1 MTIAEVSE
9 QFNISQDTLRYYEKI
24 GLIPPVKRT
33 GGGIRN
39 YGETDATWIEFILRM
54 RGAGLPIEVLIEYVR
69 LAIQGDETI
78 EARKR
83 ILIEQRKQLVARMKE
98 MQKTIDK
105 LNYKIEQYESTLL
118 KKEKELIPSYQLG
131 S

>member
-33 GGGIRN
+33 GGGIRD
-39 YGETDATWIEFILRM
+39 YGETDATWIEFIIRM
-54 RGAGLPIEVLIEYVR
+54 RGAGLPIDVLIEYVR
-69 LAIQGDETI
+69 LAIQGDATI

-83 ILIEQRKQLVARMKE
+83 ILIEQRKQLVARMEE

-105 LNYKIEQYESTLL
+105 LNYKIEQYENTLL
-118 KKEKELIPSYQLG
+118 KKEKKLIPSCQQG
-131 S
+131 R